1 MNRLSKTSR
10 YTAQKSRSAPYASHR
25 DAITVMAIRTMAIA
39 TIGGVWAVVSP
50 ISTVWE
56 GWVALTFLP
65 LFAITLASI
74 LLEARARPFSLHL
87 MHLLALFVFME
98 LTPLLQFLGD
108 TFPQYNMIQIE
119 SEDVL
124 LANIILMLW
133 LGMYFLGYRFGKV
146 MAERVHLPRIT
157 GLLCQPLDPLRIKF
171 GGVIAFIALAYLAYR
186 GLGGVFTRKAYAEI
200 VDPSNSVDFIL
211 TTVFIRSIPLL
222 TLTALLLLVFDIQ
235 KERRF
240 GTILLLLGCAGGSF
254 WFDNPFAAAR
264 YWTSSMLM
272 GLATVVFLRHR
283 KTAGLFIVAMI
294 VGVIILP
301 VLNVGR
307 SNTEFFSN
315 LTDVVMRIDPIGYL
329 SESGDFQIYT
339 ILVLVKSYVD
349 DYGIAWGR
357 QLLGV
362 FLFWIPRQFWEGKPI
377 GSAAYVTESLGGFA
391 NTNLAAPLQAEAMIN
406 FGWVGVPL
414 FAGAFGMAL
423 GYLDSIYHSRSAN
436 SVQDK
441 PRVID
446 MIYVFWLGLVFFITR
461 GDLMSSFAYTAGIT
475 IAGLLVTMASLRS
488 LPNRHAVRF

>member
-1 MNRLSKTSR
+1 
-10 YTAQKSRSAPYASHR
+10 
-25 DAITVMAIRTMAIA
+25 MAIA
-39 TIGGVWAVVSP
+39 GIGGVWAVVSLT
-50 ISTVWE
+50 STVRE

-65 LFAITLASI
+65 IFAITLASI

-98 LTPLLQFLGD
+98 LTPLLQFVGD

-119 SEDVL
+119 PEDVL
-124 LANIILMLW
+124 VANIILMLW
-133 LGMYFLGYRFGKV
+133 LGMYFLGYRFGKL
-146 MAERVHLPRIT
+146 MAERLYLARIT
-157 GLLCQPLDPLRIKF
+157 RLLCQPLDPLRIKF
-171 GGVIAFIALAYLAYR
+171 GGVIALIALAYLAYR
-186 GLGGVFTRKAYAEI
+186 GLGGAFTRKGYGEI

-211 TTVFIRSIPLL
+211 TTVFVRSIPLL
-222 TLTALLLLVFDIQ
+222 ALGGLLLLVFDIQ

-240 GTILLLLGCAGGSF
+240 GTILLLLGCAGGIF

-264 YWTSSMLM
+264 YWTASMLM
-272 GLATVVFLRHR
+272 GFAAIVFLRHR
-283 KTAGLFIVAMI
+283 KTARLFIAAMV

-307 SNTEFFSN
+307 SNTEFFSD
-315 LTDVVMRIDPIGYL
+315 LTDVAMMIDPIEYL
-329 SESGDFQIYT
+329 SESGDFQIYS
-339 ILVLVKSYVD
+339 ILILFKSYIN

-377 GSAAYVTESLGGFA
+377 GSAAYVTESLGGFD
-391 NTNLAAPLQAEAMIN
+391 NTNLAAPLQAEAIIN

-423 GYLDSIYHSRSAN
+423 GYLDSVYHSRSADC
-436 SVQDK
+436 VRDK

-446 MIYVFWLGLVFFITR
+446 MIYLFWLGMVFFITR

-475 IAGLLVTMASLRS
+475 IAGLLVTMAWLRP
-488 LPNRHAVRF
+488 LPNRHAAGF